1 MCVLSQ
7 MRLILSLTI
16 LGQRACGA
24 FFASTFNIDIGPVE
38 DTSVI
43 FPVCKSRILQKP
55 LDQIHHVHWYVYTL
69 AYTVTNP
76 YATIG

>member
-7 MRLILSLTI
+7 MRLILSLRI
-16 LGQRACGA
+16 S
-24 FFASTFNIDIGPVE
+24 FFTSTFNIDIGPVE